1 MQEYDFCECLLEIRE
16 RLFKTRKVK
25 ATCVGIEREIVSLC
39 EKYDYEFDE
48 IEIGNIFLNII
59 EAYIEITSLRGLREI
74 ADIAISVAHN
84 IP

>member
-16 RLFKTRKVK
+16 RLLKTRKVK

-39 EKYDYEFDE
+39 EKYDYEFDK
-48 IEIGNIFLNII
+48 IEIGNIFLDII